1 MWKIVEQY
9 QLAWRA
15 KDNVGIIY
23 LFFSDGSLESIQP
36 DSIQELDALGN
47 ILRNEKPI
55 WFHTTSKDLTTG
67 REPTGELELP

>member
-1 MWKIVEQY
+1 MWKMVEHY
-9 QLAWRA
+9 DLSWRT

-23 LFFSDGSLESIQP
+23 LYFSDGSYEDIQP

-55 WFHTTSKDLTTG
+55 WFHTTSKDLSTG